1 MLISITH
8 TIIVASNAFEAAGV
22 PQFYRVAEMYICG
35 TVELWNSTDVHKYTN
50 RFKIHIVCIHVY
62 ICVFNTR
69 THHHSSFK
77 SGVPQMYTN
86 IHIGL
91 KYI

>member
-35 TVELWNSTDVHKYTN
+35 TVQLHRCTQIYKQV
-50 RFKIHIVCIHVY
+50 
-62 ICVFNTR
+62 
-69 THHHSSFK
+69 
-77 SGVPQMYTN
+77 
-86 IHIGL
+86 
-91 KYI
+91 